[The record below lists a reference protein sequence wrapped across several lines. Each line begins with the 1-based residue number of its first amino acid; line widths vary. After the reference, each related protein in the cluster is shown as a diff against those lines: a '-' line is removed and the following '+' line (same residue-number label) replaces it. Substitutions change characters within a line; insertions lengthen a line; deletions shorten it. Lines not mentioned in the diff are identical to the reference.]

1 MMAHRRNEEAVMLTL
16 FHAPKSRSGGIVWLL
31 EELGVPYETKLVNIR
46 RGDGSGA
53 RDAANPHP
61 HGKVPCLQ
69 HDGQRIFEI
78 AAITLYLTDLYP
90 QAKLGPRVGDPKRGE
105 YLSWLAYRPGV
116 LEPSMIMRRLEVKHV
131 PGMMGW
137 AEAGEVEEVLNA
149 VLSGRKYLLGDEFSA
164 ADISVGGTINFMLM
178 FKLMS
183 ETPAL
188 KDYTARITSRPA
200 YKRMMERDGA
210 Q

>member
-1 MMAHRRNEEAVMLTL
+1 MIRRRNQEVVMLTL
-16 FHAPKSRSGGIVWLL
+16 FHAPKSRSGSIVWLL
-31 EELGVPYETKLVNIR
+31 EELGVPYETKVVDIR

-69 HDGQRIFEI
+69 HDGQVVFEI
-78 AAITLYLTDLYP
+78 AAITLYLTDLFP
-90 QAKLGPRVGDPKRGE
+90 DAKLGPRVGDPKRGE

-116 LEPSMIMRRLEVKHV
+116 IEPAMMMRRLNVKHV
-131 PGMMGW
+131 PGAMGW
-137 AEAGEVEEVLNA
+137 AEASEVEETLNSI
-149 VLSGRKYLLGDEFSA
+149 LSRRKYLLGDEFSA
-164 ADISVGGTINFMLM
+164 ADISIGGTINFMMM

-183 ETPAL
+183 ETQVF

-200 YKRMMERDGA
+200 FKRMMDRDTA
-210 Q
+210 

>member
-1 MMAHRRNEEAVMLTL
+1 MLTL
-16 FHAPKSRSGGIVWLL
+16 FHAPKSRSGTIVWLL
-31 EELGVPYETKLVNIR
+31 EELGVPYETRIVNIR

-53 RDAANPHP
+53 RDPANPHP

-69 HDGQRIFEI
+69 HDGQRVFEI

-90 QAKLGPRVGDPKRGE
+90 EAKLGPRIDDPRRGE

-116 LEPSMIMRRLEVKHV
+116 MEPALMMRRLNVKHI
-131 PGMMGW
+131 PGTMGW
-137 AEAGEVEEVLNA
+137 AEAGEVEEVLNS

-164 ADISVGGTINFMLM
+164 ADISVGGTIHFMM
-178 FKLMS
+178 MWKLMS
-183 ETPAL
+183 ETEVLQEYA
-188 KDYTARITSRPA
+188 ARITGRPA
-200 YKRMMERDGA
+200 FKRMME